1 MAIALHADIDFAGSI
16 FHLYQTRMRLT
27 LIALL
32 VVAAAAPS
40 LAAQT
45 GGYRAAPSTR
55 ATTEVSLTLSDTAAR
70 RAAGRPA
77 VIRIN
82 YGQPHLRGR
91 QIYTDTLVP
100 LGTVWRLGAN
110 AATILTTDVDLKIG
124 DHSVPKG
131 RYVMQALP
139 TEGGWTLILQI
150 ESTGNDNLMVMTY
163 DASKDFVRIPLA
175 ASALASPVESLLI
188 ALVPS
193 TAPGAQRGE
202 LHVMWDRVLLKTD
215 WVVR

>member
-1 MAIALHADIDFAGSI
+1 
-16 FHLYQTRMRLT
+16 MRLP
-27 LIALL
+27 LIALV

-40 LAAQT
+40 LAAQA

-55 ATTEVSLTLSDTAAR
+55 ATAEVSLTLSDTAAQ

-77 VIRIN
+77 LIRIN

-91 QIYTDTLVP
+91 HIHTDTLVP
-100 LGTVWRLGAN
+100 FGTVWRFGAN
-110 AATILTTDVDLKIG
+110 AATILTTDVDLSIG
-124 DHSVPKG
+124 GRAVPRG

-139 TEGGWTLILQI
+139 TEAGWTVILQI
-150 ESTGNDNLMVMTY
+150 ESTGNETVMLMTY
-163 DASKDFVRIPLA
+163 DAAKDFVRIPLA
-175 ASALASPVESLLI
+175 SSALASPVESLLI

-193 TAPGAQRGE
+193 TAPGAPRGE